1 MFEREHDTIFAPA
14 SGVGRAA
21 IAVLR
26 ISGPGCSAA
35 LEAIAPGAEFPDRR
49 AVLATLRRP
58 RSGEPLDRAL
68 VTRFK
73 APRSFTGE
81 EMAEVSVTGSRAV
94 TAAVVKALAGIP
106 GLRPAEP
113 GEFAWRAFVNGKI
126 DLAEVEGLA
135 DLVEAETEAQRRQAQ
150 RIAGGAL
157 SRECEAI
164 RASLIEAMA
173 AVEAQI
179 DFSDVEDADGLTL
192 GSVKGAARAAIERID
207 RALATADAGERL
219 REGFT
224 IVIAGPPNVGKS
236 TLMNALAGR
245 DVAITSP
252 IAGTTRDLIE
262 VFLDLNG
269 YPVTLVDTAGFRDSV
284 DPIEQEGVA
293 RARRRAENA
302 DLTLWLDDC
311 AGRQTPDVGS
321 PVLSVRSKI
330 DLVGNGEPATKP
342 PPPLARRKTGVLPNA
357 LRWGRDGVGGRAD
370 LGASLVRAEIGLM
383 RRETGDSSATP
394 LPNLPRKGRGGRSL
408 AEVRKPRAPSIQS
421 QLATES
427 GARASAGA
435 TQFAISAKTGAGV
448 DRLLDALADLA
459 EERMSSGEPA
469 LLTLERHRRA
479 FQDARD
485 ALAATLA
492 PDAVEW
498 ELIAE
503 DLRRAAAAMDRVV
516 GRIGAEDVLGE
527 IFARLCVG
535 K

>member
-1 MFEREHDTIFAPA
+1 VFGRERDTIFAPA

-21 IAVLR
+21 IAVFR
-26 ISGPGCSAA
+26 ISGPGCAAA
-35 LEAIAPGAEFPDRR
+35 LEAIAPGGEFPDRR
-49 AVLATLRRP
+49 AVLITLRRP

-68 VTRFK
+68 VTRFQS
-73 APRSFTGE
+73 PRSFTGE
-81 EMAEVSVTGSRAV
+81 EMAEVSVTGGRAV
-94 TAAVVKALAGIP
+94 TAAVVKALATIP
-106 GLRPAEP
+106 GLRLAEP

-157 SRECEAI
+157 SRECDAL

-192 GSVKGAARAAIERID
+192 DAVKRAARGAIERID
-207 RALATADAGERL
+207 RALATADAAERL

-224 IVIAGPPNVGKS
+224 VVIAGPPNVGKS

-245 DVAITSP
+245 EVAITSP

-262 VFLDLNG
+262 VFLDLRG
-269 YPVTLVDTAGFRDSV
+269 YPVTLVDTAGIRDSA

-293 RARRRAENA
+293 RARRRAESA
-302 DLTLWLDDC
+302 DMTLWLDDGLG
-311 AGRQTPDVGS
+311 GRMPGFGS
-321 PVLSVRSKI
+321 PVLNVRTKI
-330 DLVGNGEPATKP
+330 DLLGPDAT
-342 PPPLARRKTGVLPNA
+342 
-357 LRWGRDGVGGRAD
+357 
-370 LGASLVRAEIGLM
+370 
-383 RRETGDSSATP
+383 
-394 LPNLPRKGRGGRSL
+394 
-408 AEVRKPRAPSIQS
+408 
-421 QLATES
+421 
-427 GARASAGA
+427 ASAA
-435 TQFAISAKTGAGV
+435 AIFAISAKTGAGV

-459 EERMSSGEPA
+459 EERMSSREPA
-469 LLTLERHRRA
+469 LLIVERHRRA
-479 FQDARD
+479 FADARE
-485 ALAATLA
+485 ALAATLG
-492 PDAVEW
+492 PDAAEW

-503 DLRRAAAAMDRVV
+503 DLRRAAAAMDRIV

>member
-1 MFEREHDTIFAPA
+1 VFAGEHDTIFAPA

-26 ISGPGCSAA
+26 VSGPDCSAA
-35 LEAIAPGAEFPDRR
+35 LRAIAPGAEFPDRR
-49 AVLATLRRP
+49 AVLRTLRHP

-68 VTRFK
+68 ITRFE

-81 EMAEVSVTGSRAV
+81 EMAEVSVTGGRAV
-94 TAAVVKALAGIP
+94 TSAVAKALTLIP
-106 GLRPAEP
+106 GLRLAEP

-126 DLAEVEGLA
+126 DLSEVEGLA

-164 RASLIEAMA
+164 RAGLLDAMA
-173 AVEAQI
+173 TVEAQI
-179 DFSDVEDADGLTL
+179 DFSDVEDASDLTL
-192 GSVKGAARAAIERID
+192 DSVRRAAWVAIERID
-207 RALATADAGERL
+207 RALATADAAARL

-224 IVIAGPPNVGKS
+224 VVIAGPPNVGKS

-245 DVAITSP
+245 EVAITSP

-262 VFLDLNG
+262 VFLDLRG
-269 YPVTLVDTAGFRDSV
+269 YPVTLVDTAGIRDSG

-293 RARRRAENA
+293 RARRRAKSA
-302 DLTLWLDDC
+302 DLTLWLDDGKGGQP
-311 AGRQTPDVGS
+311 ASVGC
-321 PVLSVRSKI
+321 PTLGVRTKI
-330 DLVGNGEPATKP
+330 DLEKAT
-342 PPPLARRKTGVLPNA
+342 
-357 LRWGRDGVGGRAD
+357 
-370 LGASLVRAEIGLM
+370 ASLPTV
-383 RRETGDSSATP
+383 P
-394 LPNLPRKGRGGRSL
+394 K
-408 AEVRKPRAPSIQS
+408 
-421 QLATES
+421 
-427 GARASAGA
+427 
-435 TQFAISAKTGAGV
+435 FAISAKTGAGV

-459 EERMSSGEPA
+459 EERMSSREPA
-469 LLTLERHRRA
+469 LLTVERHRRA
-479 FQDARD
+479 FQDARH
-485 ALAATLA
+485 ALASTLEPNA
-492 PDAVEW
+492 QEP

-516 GRIGAEDVLGE
+516 GRIGAENVLRE